1 VGKNKKMSEDVLVL
15 AHAEILRL
23 RERQVARITSIRG
36 RSTGVLG
43 ASGIAA
49 SLVSALANSG
59 YTLAIISFVFAT
71 IYAVKSMTVKG
82 TRVMHPVGVLSSV
95 ISMDEYDARVVLI
108 KQLRDEYDRAEENL
122 REIVRHTRTAMGWF
136 LAGTVMLLL
145 VSGVSALLPIFSGR
159 G

>member
-1 VGKNKKMSEDVLVL
+1 MREDVLIL
-15 AHAEILRL
+15 AHEEILRL
-23 RERQVARITSIRG
+23 RERQIGRISSIRG
-36 RSTGVLG
+36 RSAGVLG

-59 YTLAIISFVFAT
+59 YTLAIICFVLAT
-71 IYAVKSMTVKG
+71 VYAVKSMTVTG

-95 ISMDEYDARVVLI
+95 ANANKYDARVSLI
-108 KQLRDEYDRAEENL
+108 GQLRKEYDRAESDLKN
-122 REIVRHTRTAMGWF
+122 IVGHTRTAMKWF

-145 VSGVSALLPIFSGR
+145 VSGITALIPIINAR